1 MCQLFVWMFKC
12 DEQVVCGEVNRGVV
26 QITAGLAAAACYEA
40 DTSVTGGVSG
50 VKTNETAHREGAWV
64 QTPLTHVTVVQL
76 VDMFV
81 FVDQFL
87 PHKENIRAS
96 IRRASELQ

>member
-1 MCQLFVWMFKC
+1 M
-12 DEQVVCGEVNRGVV
+12 NRGVV

-50 VKTNETAHREGAWV
+50 VKTNETAHREGA
-64 QTPLTHVTVVQL
+64 PLTHVTVVQL
-76 VDMFV
+76 IDMFV

-96 IRRASELQ
+96 IRRASEVQ